1 MAISPTAEPTTGGE
15 PSPKSWWLYLL
26 LGIVLLIGGVF
37 VLGDVVLASVISTIF
52 IAWALVFVGAF
63 QIVHAFSAVGWK
75 GFVLDLLLG
84 ALYIAAGAILLTNPL
99 AGTIK
104 LTLLIGIIWIVSGLF
119 RIVLS
124 TILWRQ
130 AGWSSCFRAS
140 SARWRE
146 ASSSPSGHSPGC
158 GYWAFASALTSSSTA
173 SPGSAIQ
180 CRSRPRRLK
189 RRSCV
194 SGLRRPPAPLQTF
207 PYHCSREAR
216 LPGQPPNPIIRF
228 EKAMRPNWVRPLSA
242 TAAMRLQTNTI
253 VWNGDRVTSGEK
265 TAQDARTPMITA
277 DAQETAISVKP
288 N

>member
-130 AGWSSCFRAS
+130 AGWSLLL
-140 SARWRE
+140 
-146 ASSSPSGHSPGC
+146 SGIIG
-158 GYWAFASALTSSSTA
+158 ALAGGVILSEW
-173 SPGSAIQ
+173 PQ
-180 CRSRPRRLK
+180 
-189 RRSCV
+189 
-194 SGLRRPPAPLQTF
+194 SGLWVLGLCLGIDLIFHGFAWIGYSMSIPSKAPQT
-207 PYHCSREAR
+207 A
-216 LPGQPPNPIIRF
+216 
-228 EKAMRPNWVRPLSA
+228 
-242 TAAMRLQTNTI
+242 
-253 VWNGDRVTSGEK
+253 
-265 TAQDARTPMITA
+265 
-277 DAQETAISVKP
+277 
-288 N
+288 